1 MNKPYVYLPISF
13 LVILAILQIA
23 FSVSTFNLMLN
34 FTHLLLVSLLL
45 TAATGIIMYLKYKN
59 TLDGENLYLL
69 TGSTVLFSFVIW
81 LAFIS
86 LIDKAYATKSCNF
99 SSLEVVGYKGRLTS
113 GYGKLKK
120 EDLKAN
126 QWILTV
132 LKDEEKETFVL
143 DQDIFNGENVTKQ
156 VDLEFCKGLL
166 GTEYLTLEQ
175 L

>member
-34 FTHLLLVSLLL
+34 FTHLLFVALLL
-45 TAATGIIMYLKYKN
+45 TIVTSVIVYLAYRKQ
-59 TLDGENLYLL
+59 LDGENLYLL
-69 TGSTVLFSFVIW
+69 TGSTVLFSFVVW
-81 LAFIS
+81 FAFVS
-86 LIDKAYATKSCNF
+86 LIDKSYATKSCNF

-132 LKDEEKETFVL
+132 LKEEERETFVL
-143 DQDIFNGENVTKQ
+143 DQDIFDGENVTKR
-156 VDLEFCKGLL
+156 VDLQFCKGLL